1 MHERR
6 LREWRAGVYVIEC
19 TVTGQFYV
27 GSSSNLDERKA
38 AHWALL
44 RRGKHPNARLQEA
57 WVLYG
62 EGALTFRVVEIVDDL
77 AGRREKER
85 RHAEALEAASPGR
98 SFCERLPAPGFDP
111 EQGGERW
118 SLPQW
123 GAGSPSA
130 CGSYIRHESNASW
143 VTPPQRGEQ
152 HEPDTRA
159 SYRRL
164 HR

>member
-19 TVTGQFYV
+19 VATGQLYV

-77 AGRREKER
+77 AGRQEKER

-98 SFCERLPAPGFDP
+98 SFCERLPASAFDP
-111 EQGGERW
+111 ELGGAM
-118 SLPQW
+118 
-123 GAGSPSA
+123 GAVSMELARSQLAAALAALSPM
-130 CGSYIRHESNASW
+130 
-143 VTPPQRGEQ
+143 
-152 HEPDTRA
+152 
-159 SYRRL
+159 RL
-164 HR
+164 G